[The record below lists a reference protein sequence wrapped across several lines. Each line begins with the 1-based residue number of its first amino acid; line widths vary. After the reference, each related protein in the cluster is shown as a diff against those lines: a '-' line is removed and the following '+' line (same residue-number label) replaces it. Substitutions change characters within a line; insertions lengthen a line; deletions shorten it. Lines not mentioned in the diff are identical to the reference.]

1 MTDAP
6 YTEGDCREDALC
18 ALRER
23 FPQTTFLA
31 LGQTALW
38 DEPTKATLRRR
49 LDNFWPDAHILAG
62 VHDTDYFAKLHG
74 FHQPGSDAFA
84 LVGHDDNKTRALWSA
99 AGEMSQLFGSEDV
112 PTRDRLQS
120 EAGVSLKK
128 ALAFADDPEA
138 LLSELTM
145 AWGWTGILHSGWER
159 QIASEVKL
167 SEILPTLREQ
177 IAWATEGSAVGST
190 LLGWMDDFAAA
201 HPDALLPCLYKY
213 LLPRLYELLLG
224 APPQNFATTR
234 TTTILRFNTQT
245 CMLPR
250 FWLVQAFLDPA
261 TRAQAREAYDL
272 AVEGGEQYTLDQFLP
287 GARPFDLVVPGKG
300 RGTLRVR
307 ADGSVWIDTP
317 EPICLPG
324 EHVITSVRQL
334 AERIESAL
342 GPDCVLIG
350 KAVALLPMLAAE
362 WVLVFHEGAS
372 SYSWRTAKLMS
383 TLQRLRIRHPE
394 LRPILRVRYATW
406 DSLSAVSG
414 VSLTLPPHL
423 SQALGR
429 PVVEADDFAACWQRG
444 REWEQHRLKELS
456 TLRSPNA
463 LLAYLGQHRLLT
475 AHADYATANQAL
487 RAQWEKAEALRNEEH
502 AKLVEVRRLRA
513 ESNTL
518 EHAKG
523 DDFRARGSVLDATA
537 LTERTERF
545 DTPLATNR
553 RQVKRLTLQAR
564 QLHRER
570 KEIER
575 APEATAARTTLRR
588 IETEAE
594 IAKARLAKNALQ
606 TLHGLPHTDY
616 RPSAWWFP
624 QVDPSRAWF
633 NRVADTA
640 ALRLEELV

>member
-6 YTEGDCREDALC
+6 TTEGDCREDALC

-49 LDNFWPDAHILAG
+49 LDTFWPEASILAG

-74 FHQPGSDAFA
+74 FHQPGGDAFA

-112 PTRDRLQS
+112 PTRVRLQT
-120 EAGVSLKK
+120 EADVSLKK
-128 ALAFADDPEA
+128 ALTFADDPDA

-159 QIASEVKL
+159 QIASEVLL
-167 SEILPTLREQ
+167 SEILPTLRAQ
-177 IAWATEGSAVGST
+177 IAWATEGSTLGKT
-190 LLGWMDDFAAA
+190 LLGWVDDFATA
-201 HPDALLPCLYKY
+201 HPDALLPCLYKN

-224 APPQNFATTR
+224 APPQNFSTTR
-234 TTTILRFNTQT
+234 TTTLLRFNTQT
-245 CMLPR
+245 CGLPR

-307 ADGSVWIDTP
+307 ADGSAWIDTP

-324 EHVITSVRQL
+324 ANVITSVRQL
-334 AERIESAL
+334 AERIEDAL

-372 SYSWRTAKLMS
+372 SYSWRTAKLMGA
-383 TLQRLRIRHPE
+383 LQRLRIRHPE

-429 PVVEADDFAACWQRG
+429 PTLEADDFAACWQRG
-444 REWEQHRLKELS
+444 REWEQRRLKELS
-456 TLRSPNA
+456 SLRSPNS
-463 LLAYLGQHRLLT
+463 LLAYLEQHRLLT
-475 AHADYATANQAL
+475 AHADYARASGAL
-487 RAQWEKAEALRNEEH
+487 REQWNKAKSLRSEEH
-502 AKLVEVRRLRA
+502 TLLTEIRRLRA
-513 ESNTL
+513 ESNAI

-523 DDFRARGSVLDATA
+523 DDFRARGSVLDAQA
-537 LTERTERF
+537 LADRRERF
-545 DTPLATNR
+545 EIPLAHIR
-553 RQVKRLTLQAR
+553 RTVRQFLLQVKK
-564 QLHRER
+564 LHRER
-570 KEIER
+570 KAIER
-575 APEATAARTTLRR
+575 APEAIAARTTLRR
-588 IETEAE
+588 IEAEAE

-606 TLHGLPHTDY
+606 TRHGLPHTDY

-624 QVDPSRAWF
+624 QVDPSGAWF

>member
-1 MTDAP
+1 M
-6 YTEGDCREDALC
+6 
-18 ALRER
+18 
-23 FPQTTFLA
+23 
-31 LGQTALW
+31 
-38 DEPTKATLRRR
+38 
-49 LDNFWPDAHILAG
+49 
-62 VHDTDYFAKLHG
+62 
-74 FHQPGSDAFA
+74 
-84 LVGHDDNKTRALWSA
+84 
-99 AGEMSQLFGSEDV
+99 
-112 PTRDRLQS
+112 
-120 EAGVSLKK
+120 
-128 ALAFADDPEA
+128 
-138 LLSELTM
+138 
-145 AWGWTGILHSGWER
+145 
-159 QIASEVKL
+159 
-167 SEILPTLREQ
+167 
-177 IAWATEGSAVGST
+177 
-190 LLGWMDDFAAA
+190 
-201 HPDALLPCLYKY
+201 
-213 LLPRLYELLLG
+213 
-224 APPQNFATTR
+224 
-234 TTTILRFNTQT
+234 
-245 CMLPR
+245 
-250 FWLVQAFLDPA
+250 
-261 TRAQAREAYDL
+261 
-272 AVEGGEQYTLDQFLP
+272 
-287 GARPFDLVVPGKG
+287 
-300 RGTLRVR
+300 
-307 ADGSVWIDTP
+307 
-317 EPICLPG
+317 
-324 EHVITSVRQL
+324 ITSVRQL